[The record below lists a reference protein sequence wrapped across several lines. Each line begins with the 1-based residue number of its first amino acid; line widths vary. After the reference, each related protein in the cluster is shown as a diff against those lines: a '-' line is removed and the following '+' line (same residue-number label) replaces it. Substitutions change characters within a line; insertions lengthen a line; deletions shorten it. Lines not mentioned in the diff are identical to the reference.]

1 MHISNYGEL
10 AQARRLRNGFRD
22 LQNGVAQNPNLE
34 NLLFDEDPV
43 KSKTGNVQHFEFK
56 EAIQENLNKY
66 QIEAV
71 KGALAAEDIYLI
83 QITRYWKTT
92 VIAEICYQN
101 AERGLKTLIASQSNL
116 AVDNALSKLLDH
128 PKVRILRKGRTQTIE
143 EEGRKYIEE
152 NIAET
157 WRAQTKDNIEQD
169 ISEIHKNVHEIKE
182 KLS

>member
-1 MHISNYGEL
+1 MVIKIKKCNSEVCFWGDLTEGTEEIEEIVGRVRRFIFEKNLVEIELDEDYVEYARQNKWSPVSSGKVHISNYGEL

-83 QITRYWKTT
+83 QGPPGTGK
-92 VIAEICYQN
+92 Q
-101 AERGLKTLIASQSNL
+101 Q
-116 AVDNALSKLLDH
+116 
-128 PKVRILRKGRTQTIE
+128 
-143 EEGRKYIEE
+143 
-152 NIAET
+152 
-157 WRAQTKDNIEQD
+157 
-169 ISEIHKNVHEIKE
+169 
-182 KLS
+182 

>member
-1 MHISNYGEL
+1 M
-10 AQARRLRNGFRD
+10 
-22 LQNGVAQNPNLE
+22 
-34 NLLFDEDPV
+34 
-43 KSKTGNVQHFEFK
+43 
-56 EAIQENLNKY
+56 
-66 QIEAV
+66 
-71 KGALAAEDIYLI
+71 
-83 QITRYWKTT
+83 
-92 VIAEICYQN
+92 
-101 AERGLKTLIASQSNL
+101 KTLIASQSNL